1 MKRNRKRFLSA
12 VTAMLLVVAMCI
24 QPVAGAEDFSF
35 SIDIGDGMD
44 TGMGDGTQ
52 SGQGTE
58 EVPDAGAGQEMGEI
72 PGSGQGTG
80 ETPDTGT
87 GQGTEEAPDA
97 GTDQGTDSGEEVP
110 EFGSGSES
118 EPEIQWGDDSEIAEE
133 ITVAAFDELAEEV
146 KNREVTT
153 GTPLEEL
160 GLPEALGISEI
171 RAEASEAQPGMVE
184 NITWKADPENPVNQ
198 EHGVTEYLPDQEG
211 VTVFTPVLPQN
222 YVLAEGVALPEITV
236 QVKKQEILIAEFD
249 PLDAE
254 IQRQRVKPGTALEA
268 LNLPTALGASS
279 VEKEGAMPQSIT
291 VENVTWK
298 VDPEQE
304 INKKRGVTEYQPDKE
319 EYTVFTAVLP
329 ENYTVLEDVKLP
341 EIIMEVSSLSA
352 GVGYSANLEG
362 TGDPTAFAMKN
373 KLQNGFDTITEDDGI
388 NRPDHPVNKEDFKWS
403 QQVFFGKD
411 YQGEPQKWWVTGTD
425 PANPENLV
433 LFASDTLLKPMQFD
447 EDIWVRYYFQVDSNG
462 KYHFGTWEN
471 SNLRNALITAKT
483 DEKLFSLTEQN
494 LMLPSNIKTLDRAAL
509 FRMEHPDMP
518 VDAWNQLTEQGLG
531 WEYYTIFKPLGA
543 SPDEIH
549 YAMEEDLYYETE
561 DVLYAPYGEHEY
573 AFPTVGSGYGTRAST
588 GRGNAIS
595 GSFFAENIQ
604 SNQGKSGNGKEAM
617 PFWLRTPGTDYA
629 QSDSGVGAEW
639 HEAGRDSALL
649 AGNFNQDS
657 GGNTGTGIVIA
668 YDPETQHGGNQQDLY
683 TNKEYAVQP
692 AFQLD
697 TTNVL
702 FGSVAEAAVK
712 HATEVANGDA
722 LAVSDAMTLR
732 YDAKGSLGT
741 ATVTESKPDRNGKQ
755 HQQVEIKG
763 APNGTYLVVQNI
775 MDGWD
780 AGAWAIPVKGDT
792 TVNLSDVTIGDQ
804 TVQEAI
810 DSYEKDDEDGLNW
823 GSDGFP
829 SQYRIWLEKTEDEV
843 TKASLA
849 EYRVSVEGNEHITVN
864 YEGETT
870 AAHFSV
876 QDLKPKSTYD
886 PDNGYGQSQDTWIWE
901 QEAKAVICTAEE
913 GYYFPSD
920 YLNKNNIEARKYGV
934 EAAISEDGK
943 TLTVTFDHDIEEEI
957 FYLYAPYAA
966 RTIVLPTPEKIPQNL
981 TISKTV
987 VEDGAAAEEI
997 SSKAASEG
1005 FNFTLSLKD
1014 EGGNP
1019 LEDQQLEITDIDGTT
1034 GTMSLKDGSAAFT
1047 LAHGQK
1053 ITVTGLPNGITYEIT
1068 ETPVEQYSPQYEI
1081 SYQNADHTKSGEI
1094 ISSESSSGDAE
1105 ASNTAEAQEVSAQGE
1120 TGVQK
1125 GATATGTIPKGQD
1138 VTVAYTNTYTP
1149 GYPVSF
1155 TKVDK
1160 DTKAPLKEVEF
1171 KLYTCSNTQPDH
1183 THSEL
1188 AGEDSIK
1195 AGCWK
1200 PIQTEGQD
1208 REYISDSNGKV
1219 DLGILETGEYM
1230 LQETKTVSG
1239 YVLPKGQWLMT
1250 VADKGTVSFQRKGDD
1265 TTPDFEQK
1273 DGSWILPNTKK
1284 VTEPL
1289 PETGGSGTGMLYLS
1303 AMLILALTGS
1313 SFLYRKNKNQ

>member
-1 MKRNRKRFLSA
+1 MKRNRKRLLSV
-12 VTAMLLVVAMCI
+12 VTAMFLVVTMCV
-24 QPVAGAEDFSF
+24 QPVAGAEDVNT
-35 SIDIGDGMD
+35 SIDVEDDMSND
-44 TGMGDGTQ
+44 NQEMEDGTQ
-52 SGQGTE
+52 TNQESEEIPDTQVEQGTE
-58 EVPDAGAGQEMGEI
+58 SNPEI
-72 PGSGQGTG
+72 P
-80 ETPDTGT
+80 
-87 GQGTEEAPDA
+87 
-97 GTDQGTDSGEEVP
+97 
-110 EFGSGSES
+110 
-118 EPEIQWGDDSEIAEE
+118 EE
-133 ITVAAFDELAEEV
+133 IIIAGFDELAEEV
-146 KNREVTT
+146 KNREITT
-153 GTPLEEL
+153 GISPEEL
-160 GLPEALGISEI
+160 GLPKTLGISEI
-171 RAEASEAQPGMVE
+171 LPGASEAQPGMVE

-211 VTVFTPVLPQN
+211 ITVFTPVLPQN
-222 YVLAEGVALPEITV
+222 YVLAEGVVLPEITV
-236 QVKKQEILIAEFD
+236 QVKKQEILISGFD
-249 PLDAE
+249 PLDEE
-254 IQRQRVKPGTALEA
+254 IKRQRVKPGTALEA
-268 LNLPTALGASS
+268 LNLPTTLVASS
-279 VEKEGAMPQSIT
+279 VEQEGAEHESVT

-341 EIIMEVSSLSA
+341 EIIMEVSSLSS
-352 GVGYSANLEG
+352 GVGYSVNLKG

-388 NRPDHPVNKEDFKWS
+388 NRPDHPVNKEDFKRS

-411 YQGEPQKWWVTGTD
+411 YQGEPQKWWITGTD

-433 LFASDTLLKPMQFD
+433 LFASDTLLAPMQFD
-447 EDIWVRYYFQVDSNG
+447 EDTWVRYDFPVDSNG

-471 SNLRNALITAKT
+471 SDLRHALISASEDKT
-483 DEKLFSLTEQN
+483 LFSSAEQN
-494 LMLPSNIKTLDRAAL
+494 LMLPSKIKTLDRAAL
-509 FRMEHPDMP
+509 FQKEHPGIP

-531 WEYYTIFKPLGA
+531 WENYTIFKPLGA
-543 SPDEIH
+543 SPAEIH
-549 YAMEEDLYYETE
+549 YATYEDLYYETE

-604 SNQGKSGNGKEAM
+604 SNQGQNGNGNEAM

-629 QSDSGVGAEW
+629 QSDVSAGAEW

-657 GGNTGTGIVIA
+657 GGNAGTGIVIA
-668 YDPETQHGGNQQDLY
+668 YDPETQHGENQQDFY
-683 TNKEYAVQP
+683 TNKAYAVQP

-697 TTNVL
+697 TSNVL

-712 HATEVANGDA
+712 HETEVANGGV

-741 ATVTESKPDRNGKQ
+741 ATVTESEPDENGEQ
-755 HQQVEIKG
+755 HQQVEVKG
-763 APNGTYLVVQNI
+763 APKGTYLVVQDI
-775 MDGWD
+775 WD
-780 AGAWAIPVKGDT
+780 YDVKAWAIPVEGDR
-792 TVNLSDVTIGDQ
+792 TVDLREVVINGQ

-810 DSYEKDDEDGLNW
+810 DEAEEYQF

-843 TKASLA
+843 TEASLA
-849 EYRVSVEGNEHITVN
+849 EYRVSVKGNEHITVN
-864 YEGETT
+864 CEGETT
-870 AAHFSV
+870 EAHSSV
-876 QDLKPKSTYD
+876 QDLKPKSTYN
-886 PDNGYGQSQDTWIWE
+886 PDNGYDQPQETWLWE
-901 QEAKAVICTAEE
+901 KYAKTVTCTAED
-913 GYYFPSD
+913 GYYFPAD
-920 YLNKNNIEARKYGV
+920 YLKKHGIEPKKYGV
-934 EAAISEDGK
+934 EATISEDGK
-943 TLTVTFDHDIEEEI
+943 NLTVTFECDMDGI
-957 FYLYAPYAA
+957 FYMHAPYAA

-981 TISKTV
+981 TISKKV

-997 SSKAASEG
+997 SSKAASEE
-1005 FNFTLSLKD
+1005 FNFILSLKD

-1019 LEDQQLEITDIDGTT
+1019 LEDQQLEIIGIDGNP
-1034 GTMSLKDGSAAFT
+1034 GTLSLKNGSAAFT
-1047 LAHGQK
+1047 LKHAQQ
-1053 ITVTGLPNGITYEIT
+1053 ITVTGLPNGITYEIK

-1081 SYQNADHTKSGEI
+1081 SYQTADHTKSGE
-1094 ISSESSSGDAE
+1094 
-1105 ASNTAEAQEVSAQGE
+1105 

-1125 GATATGTIPKGQD
+1125 GSTATGTIPKGQD

-1160 DTKAPLKEVEF
+1160 DTKAPLKGVEF
-1171 KLYTCSNTQPDH
+1171 KLYTCNSTEPNH
-1183 THSEL
+1183 KHSEL

-1195 AGCWK
+1195 AGCWTPMQADGK
-1200 PIQTEGQD
+1200 DVLYT
-1208 REYISDSNGKV
+1208 SDINGKV
-1219 DLGILETGEYM
+1219 DLGILEAGEYM

-1250 VADKGTVSFQRKGDD
+1250 VIDNGTVTFDTKGDD
-1265 TTPDFEQK
+1265 KTPVFEQK
-1273 DGSWILPNTKK
+1273 GGNWTLSNTKK
-1284 VTEPL
+1284 ITALL
-1289 PETGGSGTGMLYLS
+1289 PGTGGSGTGMLYLS

-1313 SFLYRKNKNQ
+1313 SFLYRKNKNQNVNK

>member
-1 MKRNRKRFLSA
+1 MKRNRKRLLSV
-12 VTAMLLVVAMCI
+12 VTAMFLVVTMCV
-24 QPVAGAEDFSF
+24 QPVAGAEDVNT
-35 SIDIGDGMD
+35 SIDVEDDMSND
-44 TGMGDGTQ
+44 NQEMEDGTQ
-52 SGQGTE
+52 TNQESEEIPDTQVEQGTE
-58 EVPDAGAGQEMGEI
+58 SNSGI
-72 PGSGQGTG
+72 P
-80 ETPDTGT
+80 
-87 GQGTEEAPDA
+87 
-97 GTDQGTDSGEEVP
+97 
-110 EFGSGSES
+110 
-118 EPEIQWGDDSEIAEE
+118 EE
-133 ITVAAFDELAEEV
+133 IIIAGFDELAEEV
-146 KNREVTT
+146 KNREITT
-153 GTPLEEL
+153 GISPEEL
-160 GLPEALGISEI
+160 GLPKTLGISEI
-171 RAEASEAQPGMVE
+171 LPGASEAQPGMVE

-211 VTVFTPVLPQN
+211 ITVFTPVLPQN
-222 YVLAEGVALPEITV
+222 YVLAEGVVLPEITV
-236 QVKKQEILIAEFD
+236 QVKKQEILISGFD
-249 PLDAE
+249 PLDEE
-254 IQRQRVKPGTALEA
+254 IKRQRVKPGTALEA
-268 LNLPTALGASS
+268 LNLPTTLGASS
-279 VEKEGAMPQSIT
+279 VEQEGAEPESIT

-341 EIIMEVSSLSA
+341 EIIMEVSSLSS

-388 NRPDHPVNKEDFKWS
+388 NRPDHPVNKEDFKRS

-411 YQGEPQKWWVTGTD
+411 YKGEPQKWWITGTD

-447 EDIWVRYYFQVDSNG
+447 EEIWVRYNFPVDENG

-471 SNLRNALITAKT
+471 SDLRHALIKARE
-483 DEKLFSLTEQN
+483 DEKLFSSTEQK
-494 LMLPSNIKTLDRAAL
+494 LMLSSKIKTLDRAAL
-509 FRMEHPDMP
+509 FKKEHPGMP
-518 VDAWNQLTEQGLG
+518 VDAWNQLTEQGLD
-531 WEYYTIFKPLGA
+531 WENYITFKPLGA
-543 SPDEIH
+543 SPAEIH
-549 YAMEEDLYYETE
+549 YAMHGELYYETE

-573 AFPTVGSGYGTRAST
+573 AFPTVGSGYGSRAST

-604 SNQGKSGNGKEAM
+604 SNQGQNGNGKEAM
-617 PFWLRTPGTDYA
+617 PFWLRSPGTDYA
-629 QSDSGVGAEW
+629 QSDVSAGAEW

-657 GGNTGTGIVIA
+657 GGNAGTGIVIA
-668 YDPETQHGGNQQDLY
+668 YDPETQHGENQQNFY
-683 TNKEYAVQP
+683 TNKAYAVQP

-712 HATEVANGDA
+712 HDTEVANGDA
-722 LAVSDAMTLR
+722 LAISDAMTLR

-741 ATVTESKPDRNGKQ
+741 ATVTESKPDGNGEQ
-755 HQQVEIKG
+755 HQQVEVKG
-763 APNGTYLVVQNI
+763 ATKGTYLVVQDI
-775 MDGWD
+775 WD
-780 AGAWAIPVKGDT
+780 PKVDAWAIPVEGDR
-792 TVNLSDVTIGDQ
+792 TVDLREVKINGE
-804 TVQEAI
+804 TVQAVI
-810 DSYEKDDEDGLNW
+810 DTHEKEDEEGFNL

-829 SQYRIWLEKTEDEV
+829 SEYRIWLEKTEDEV

-864 YEGETT
+864 CEGETT
-870 AAHFSV
+870 AAHSSV
-876 QDLKPKSTYD
+876 QDLKPKSTYN
-886 PDNGYGQSQDTWIWE
+886 PKNGYDNEGLGTWIWE
-901 QEAKAVICTAEE
+901 QDAKAVTCTAEE

-943 TLTVTFDHDIEEEI
+943 TLTVTFEHDMDDI

-981 TISKTV
+981 TISKIV
-987 VEDGAAAEEI
+987 VEDGATAEEI

-1019 LEDQQLEITDIDGTT
+1019 LEDQELEINDIDGTS
-1034 GTMSLKDGSAAFT
+1034 GTLSLKDGSAAFT
-1047 LAHGQK
+1047 LKHAQQ
-1053 ITVTGLPNGITYEIT
+1053 ITVTGLPNGITYEIK

-1081 SYQNADHTKSGEI
+1081 SYQNADHTKSGE
-1094 ISSESSSGDAE
+1094 A
-1105 ASNTAEAQEVSAQGE
+1105 
-1120 TGVQK
+1120 GVQK

-1155 TKVDK
+1155 TKIDEGTGK
-1160 DTKAPLKEVEF
+1160 PLKGVEF
-1171 KLYTCSNTQPDH
+1171 KLYTCNSTEPNH
-1183 THSEL
+1183 KHSEL

-1195 AGCWK
+1195 AGCWT
-1200 PIQTEGQD
+1200 PIQADGKDVLYT
-1208 REYISDSNGKV
+1208 SDTKGKV
-1219 DLGILETGEYM
+1219 DLGILEAGEYM

-1239 YVLPKGQWLMT
+1239 YVLPKGQWLMKVT
-1250 VADKGTVSFQRKGDD
+1250 GEGTITFETKGDGK
-1265 TTPDFEQK
+1265 TPGFEQK
-1273 DGSWILPNTKK
+1273 DGNWTLSNTKK
-1284 VTEPL
+1284 ITALL

-1313 SFLYRKNKNQ
+1313 SFLYRKNKNQNVNK